1 MEKIKL
7 VIADDMEEIRIHL
20 AEEIAAHSDD
30 IVVVGQAATGHEAFI
45 MAERL
50 LPSVVLMDIQMESRT
65 SGITAIG

>member
-50 LPSVVLMDIQMESRT
+50 LPSVVLMDIQMLSL
-65 SGITAIG
+65 IHI